1 MSLQESHNIDEN
13 KPAMGGGVRPAASEW
28 FVFGPTAQEHF
39 WASSPCYPVGLLYS
53 RSLRDPGPARVHAQ
67 GTASLGV
74 RSGGFFLRLL
84 NAQDGED

>member
-1 MSLQESHNIDEN
+1 MCSNPKSQGAHVPSAHH
-13 KPAMGGGVRPAASEW
+13 PALTTPLPAL
-28 FVFGPTAQEHF
+28 TAPLP
-39 WASSPCYPVGLLYS
+39 ATRALPAGLS
-53 RSLRDPGPARVHAQ
+53 AARVHAQ